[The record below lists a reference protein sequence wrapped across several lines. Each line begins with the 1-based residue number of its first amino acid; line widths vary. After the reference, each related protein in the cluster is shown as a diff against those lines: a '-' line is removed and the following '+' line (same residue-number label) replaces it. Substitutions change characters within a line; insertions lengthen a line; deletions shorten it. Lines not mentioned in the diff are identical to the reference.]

1 MIVGFSKYSK
11 GNGNVAIDYLIDPNR
26 TSERQINPPE
36 VIKGDVQLTK
46 SLINTLEFEHKYTS
60 GVLSFA
66 PNEKI
71 TPEMEKAIIER
82 FEQVAF
88 AGQSED
94 RYNVLWV
101 RHQHAGHHELHFIT
115 PRIELETGKSFNI
128 KQPGK
133 ATQAVY
139 DDFRNEI
146 NARYGLASPDDPSR
160 KRDLK
165 LTDAELKLKLT
176 EKNGNVKQIVNE
188 ILVNRTISG
197 AIKNREDVLNS
208 LKELGFS
215 INRAG
220 KNYIT
225 IKDPST
231 EEKFRLKGTLY
242 EQDFNPSREIESAT
256 ATGSRDYTK
265 ADENA
270 AREYQQRVNQHIEKR
285 TQYNA
290 ARYGKSN
297 TQNIK
302 DDLNPQCLTPLV
314 SRNNVINRD
323 SDRNNDIY
331 NTTEQQSSDP
341 FPRDSQLGNQQTEP
355 RSTRSKIPSIEVQR
369 RQKEPLVYSGRAK
382 QDIWRQGRDVY
393 DNQGVLN
400 DRIREKSV
408 ADVREAFR
416 GIEKESKNINYEIDG
431 INAKLGEET
440 PRNEEFTTTSQRID
454 HFISEIR
461 KQFEI
466 LLARIREKNIKKAK
480 QSLDSLTKRNTFE
493 AKITTPEKIQ
503 TCQIDDKAFN
513 RLIVMPAPQND
524 GFENVI
530 RFKVA
535 FKQDDKMVMQL
546 KDLKEADLNRMGIDT
561 KGIDMRKVEP
571 VYIELA
577 NLKQHQIDSP
587 FRHAEKSLE
596 SLNQSMRNRAMP
608 KDELEA
614 LKTERATLEAHVEDA
629 KQKQVIEQPQQEQK
643 KPQQQEQDLGF
654 SL

>member
-1 MIVGFSKYSK
+1 
-11 GNGNVAIDYLIDPNR
+11 
-26 TSERQINPPE
+26 
-36 VIKGDVQLTK
+36 
-46 SLINTLEFEHKYTS
+46 
-60 GVLSFA
+60 
-66 PNEKI
+66 
-71 TPEMEKAIIER
+71 
-82 FEQVAF
+82 
-88 AGQSED
+88 
-94 RYNVLWV
+94 
-101 RHQHAGHHELHFIT
+101 
-115 PRIELETGKSFNI
+115 
-128 KQPGK
+128 
-133 ATQAVY
+133 
-139 DDFRNEI
+139 
-146 NARYGLASPDDPSR
+146 
-160 KRDLK
+160 
-165 LTDAELKLKLT
+165 
-176 EKNGNVKQIVNE
+176 
-188 ILVNRTISG
+188 
-197 AIKNREDVLNS
+197 
-208 LKELGFS
+208 
-215 INRAG
+215 
-220 KNYIT
+220 
-225 IKDPST
+225 
-231 EEKFRLKGTLY
+231 
-242 EQDFNPSREIESAT
+242 IESAT

-285 TQYNA
+285 AQYNA

-302 DDLNPQCLTPLV
+302 DDLNPQCLNPLV
-314 SRNNVINRD
+314 SRNNAINRD
-323 SDRNNDIY
+323 SDRNSDIY
-331 NTTEQQSSDP
+331 NATEQQSSHT
-341 FPRDSQLGNQQTEP
+341 FPRDSQLKNRNNESGAEQTE
-355 RSTRSKIPSIEVQR
+355 TRITGSEIPFDNVQR
-369 RQKEPLVYSGRAK
+369 RQKEPLMYSGGAK
-382 QDIWRQGRDVY
+382 QDIRQQGRDLY

-400 DRIREKSV
+400 DRAREKSV

-416 GIEKESKNINYEIDG
+416 GIEKESKNISHEIDG

-524 GFENVI
+524 GFESVI

-561 KGIDMRKVEP
+561 KNIDMRKVEP
-571 VYIELA
+571 VYIDLA
-577 NLKQHQIDSP
+577 SLKNSQIDSP
-587 FRHAEKSLE
+587 FRHAEKALE

-614 LKTERATLEAHVEDA
+614 LKAQRATLEANVEEE
-629 KQKQVIEQPQQEQK
+629 KQKHVVEQPKQEQK
-643 KPQQQEQDLGF
+643 KQQEQDLGF

>member
-1 MIVGFSKYSK
+1 M
-11 GNGNVAIDYLIDPNR
+11 
-26 TSERQINPPE
+26 
-36 VIKGDVQLTK
+36 
-46 SLINTLEFEHKYTS
+46 
-60 GVLSFA
+60 
-66 PNEKI
+66 
-71 TPEMEKAIIER
+71 ER

-94 RYNVLWV
+94 RYNILWV

-165 LTDAELKLKLT
+165 LTDVELKLKLAD
-176 EKNGNVKQIVNE
+176 KNGNIKQIVNE

-197 AIKNREDVLNS
+197 AIKNRDDVLNS

-215 INRAG
+215 INRTG

-242 EQDFNPSREIESAT
+242 EQEFNPSREIESAT
-256 ATGSRDYTK
+256 TTGSRDYTK

-314 SRNNVINRD
+314 SRNNAINRD
-323 SDRNNDIY
+323 SDRNSHLY
-331 NTTEQQSSDP
+331 NATEQQSSNT
-341 FPRDSQLGNQQTEP
+341 FSRDSQLGKPDNESGAEQREAGITG
-355 RSTRSKIPSIEVQR
+355 SKIPFHDVQR
-369 RQKEPLVYSGRAK
+369 RQKEPLVYSGGAK
-382 QDIWRQGRDVY
+382 QNIWEQERDLY

-400 DRIREKSV
+400 DRVREKSV

-416 GIEKESKNINYEIDG
+416 GIEKESKNINHEIDG
-431 INAKLGEET
+431 INTKLGEEK
-440 PRNEEFTTTSQRID
+440 PRNENFTTTSQRIN
-454 HFISEIR
+454 HLISEIR

-466 LLARIREKNIKKAK
+466 LLTRIREKNIKKDK
-480 QSLDSLTKRNTFE
+480 KSFDLLTKRNPVE
-493 AKITTPEKIQ
+493 VKITPPEKIQ
-503 TCQIDDKAFN
+503 SCQIDDKAFN
-513 RLIVMPAPQND
+513 RVIVMPALQND

-546 KDLKEADLNRMGIDT
+546 KDLKEVDLNRMGIDT
-561 KGIDMRKVEP
+561 KNIDMRKVEP
-571 VYIELA
+571 VYIDLP

-587 FRHAEKSLE
+587 LRYAEKSLE
-596 SLNQSMRNRAMP
+596 SLNQNLRNRAMP
-608 KDELEA
+608 KDELEV
-614 LKTERATLEAHVEDA
+614 LKAQRVKLEANVEEA
-629 KQKQVIEQPQQEQK
+629 KQKQVIEQPKQEQK
-643 KPQQQEQDLGF
+643 KQRQQEQDSGF
-654 SL
+654 RF